1 MDWVVYNNSTKR
13 TRYSA
18 VPTSDITAETVV
30 VDGRRATKK
39 VSTNGSVIL
48 HQRYIYRNYL
58 QIACCDLT
66 RVGVDGPH
74 YSQRCMMWPE

>member
-13 TRYSA
+13 TRYSS

-39 VSTNGSVIL
+39 VTTNGSVTSNSDSCTEATS
-48 HQRYIYRNYL
+48 R
-58 QIACCDLT
+58 
-66 RVGVDGPH
+66 
-74 YSQRCMMWPE
+74 